1 LQKYKFNKLFKSSG
15 KSISGGETMEEFLS
29 SGANH
34 TIEKHGMRAEDFYL
48 NDIPANLLCH
58 SFNQET
64 KDEKQ
69 ATMEDIA

>member
-1 LQKYKFNKLFKSSG
+1 MFTLTCRETGLDCDFV
-15 KSISGGETMEEFLS
+15 ISGETMEEFLS